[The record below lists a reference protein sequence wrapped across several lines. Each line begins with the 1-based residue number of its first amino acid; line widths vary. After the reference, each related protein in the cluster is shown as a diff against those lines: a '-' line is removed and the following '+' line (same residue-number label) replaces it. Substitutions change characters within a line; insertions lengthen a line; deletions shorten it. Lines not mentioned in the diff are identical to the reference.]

1 MATFRNLRAWTNP
14 GWYQHVSR
22 RVWVG
27 VMTGTCL
34 WQVEPKVLW
43 FMRLSRSQWTSL
55 SSVKSFFS
63 NLRYIHHTGC
73 DQPFI
78 LYRRVSFL

>member
-43 FMRLSRSQWTSL
+43 FMTCMAAFTFT
-55 SSVKSFFS
+55 V
-63 NLRYIHHTGC
+63 
-73 DQPFI
+73 DFI
-78 LYRRVSFL
+78 EFCEEFLQ